1 MWVWTT
7 AGFVSAVE
15 HRQNHDN
22 VMVRARDRESLE
34 NMLTSIELAGKALAE
49 DGSEVTV
56 DKDLVI
62 KTSSKGD
69 YRHRVTCS
77 KSTFALFLQ
86 FEVLNY
92 LSYPNFKS
100 ELAKFRGADF
110 TSAAHSVWSVMHKVS
125 DGDQVYG
132 TVGKGGTRLLPK
144 HTPGQGK
151 WLGSTFFEGED
162 GGVEGVDPDGVLDED
177 WNSGYHTFGG
187 SEDES
192 FLTEPTYKDQF
203 EEAEREFS
211 VLPDGSENWTDEE
224 WEAYVETLG
233 STHRE
238 ATPGTFLEPVI
249 AKTAKTEKPEPEPTG
264 PSKDESPVVTAT
276 PKVLAAA
283 AAKKAKQK

>member
-7 AGFVSAVE
+7 AGFVSAVQ

-22 VMVRARDRESLE
+22 VMVRARDKESLD

-49 DGSEVTV
+49 DGSDITV
-56 DKDLVI
+56 DQDLKI
-62 KTSSKGD
+62 ETSSKGD
-69 YRHRVTCS
+69 YRHRVTMS

-100 ELAKFRGADF
+100 ELAKFRGKDF

-132 TVGKGGTRLLPK
+132 SVGVGGVRKYKPYKPVGGQGTFVGSSFIEGGDGTGTYDSDPEWGKG
-144 HTPGQGK
+144 
-151 WLGSTFFEGED
+151 
-162 GGVEGVDPDGVLDED
+162 V
-177 WNSGYHTFGG
+177 HTFSG

-203 EEAEREFS
+203 EEAEAEFA
-211 VLPDGSENWTDEE
+211 VLPEGSDNWSDAQ

-233 STHRE
+233 STRKDAKPE
-238 ATPGTFLEPVI
+238 EVLAISATPAEP
-249 AKTAKTEKPEPEPTG
+249 
-264 PSKDESPVVTAT
+264 
-276 PKVLAAA
+276 AAA
-283 AAKKAKQK
+283 AAEETPKPAAKKTSKK